1 MRLLGRH
8 PGLAGLASL
17 ALFVAGGGTVVF
29 GFTTIGYNLPL
40 ASTVIPLTIGTL
52 LVAGAISLAVATE
65 RQLRR
70 DEAERGALAPAATGD
85 PAAKRPRRDPATVVQ
100 PDRVLAEWT
109 LAPDEWRAFNEA
121 VAEERKRGATYN
133 TVFGALFGA
142 VAPWILTGRWQ
153 YSLIGAVLGAAV
165 GWIGTHLGARR
176 LRGRVP
182 QAGAGVVIRRN
193 AVEIDGVSEV
203 LRDGTWWLSSA
214 KLRDDLALPIIELS
228 VKKTTYERG
237 GSRRTM
243 EQVVRVPIPRG
254 REGQAAGVVEQ
265 LRRGMPDEDDD
276 G

>member
-1 MRLLGRH
+1 MRLLSRY
-8 PGLAGLASL
+8 PAAAMFASL
-17 ALFVAGGGTVVF
+17 IVFVAGGGTVIF

-40 ASTVIPLTIGTL
+40 ASTVIPLTIGTV

-70 DEAERGALAPAATGD
+70 DEAEQRALAPAATGES
-85 PAAKRPRRDPATVVQ
+85 PTKRPRRDPAVVQ

-121 VAEERKRGATYN
+121 EAEERKRGATYN
-133 TVFGALFGA
+133 TVVGALFGT
-142 VAPWILTGRWQ
+142 VGPWILTGRWQ
-153 YSLIGAVLGAAV
+153 YSLIGAVLCAAV
-165 GWIGTHLGARR
+165 ALIGTHVSARR

-182 QAGAGVVIRRN
+182 QAGGGVVIRRN
-193 AVEIDGVSEV
+193 VVEIDGVSEV

-214 KLRDDLALPIIELS
+214 KLRDDLALPLIELS

-237 GSRRTM
+237 GSRRTL
-243 EQVVRVPIPRG
+243 EQVVRVPVPHG
-254 REGQAAGVVEQ
+254 REAQAANVVEQ